1 MGVNLTELIEKEKI
15 NIQQLNARTI
25 AVDAFNSLYQFLS
38 TIRQYDG
45 TPLMNTQGQVTSH
58 LSGLF
63 YRTTKL
69 IENEIKPVYVFD
81 GKPPELKHNTINE
94 RIQAKKQALEKY
106 EKAKAKQDFAEMK
119 KYAQATSRL
128 TSEMISESKELLKAM
143 GLPIIQ
149 APGEGEAQAALM
161 TIEGKCWASAS
172 QDFDS
177 LLFGS
182 PKLIRNMTI
191 SGRRKLPGK
200 QIYILVEPELI
211 KLNYNLKKMSITRE
225 QLVEIGL
232 MIGTDFNKGIKGI
245 GPKKALEA
253 VKQGKTIEKVAKE
266 MNTTIEVEPQQLRNI
281 FLKPNVTTN
290 YKIEFKKPNP
300 EKITE
305 ILVEKNDFSKQR
317 IQNSINKLI
326 KFSETKNTQSKL
338 DNWF

>member
-1 MGVNLTELIEKEKI
+1 MGVNLSDVIEKEKI
-15 NIQQLNARTI
+15 TIQQLNARVI

-38 TIRQYDG
+38 TIRQFDG
-45 TPLMNTQGQVTSH
+45 TPLMNSRGEITSH

-63 YRTTKL
+63 YRTVKL

-81 GKPPELKHNTINE
+81 GKPPELKHETINE
-94 RIQAKKQALEKY
+94 RIQAKKEALEKY
-106 EKAKAKQDFAEMK
+106 EKAKQENDYDGMR
-119 KYAQATSRL
+119 KYAQATSKL

-143 GLPIIQ
+143 GLPVIQ
-149 APGEGEAQAALM
+149 APGEGEAQAAFM
-161 TIEGKCWASAS
+161 ASEGKCWASAS

-182 PKLIRNMTI
+182 PRLVRNMTI

-200 QIYILVEPELI
+200 QIYVMVEPELI
-211 KLNYNLKKMSITRE
+211 ELQKNLNKLGLTRE

-253 VKQGKTIEKVAKE
+253 VKQGKTIEEVASE
-266 MNTTIEVEPQQLRNI
+266 NEVELEVDAEELRKI
-281 FLKPNVTTN
+281 FLKPNVTKE
-290 YKIEFKKPNP
+290 YEVKFKKPDTD
-300 EKITE
+300 KIKE
-305 ILVEKNDFSKQR
+305 ILVEKNDFSEER
-317 IQNSINKLI
+317 IRNSIEKLV
-326 KFSETKNTQSKL
+326 KFSEQKNTQSKL